1 MEEHESLE
9 KLLRD
14 LLNTQRLG
22 VLATHNPKGPH
33 TSLVAFA
40 ATYDLKNL
48 LFATTRSTRKYANLV
63 VNTRVAMLVDNRSND
78 VSDFRKAVAITAT
91 GKAREV
97 PEHLKEEF
105 LTVYLNKHPYL
116 RDFVAAPTCALLR
129 IEVDKYSVVNRFQ
142 NVVEWRMTP

>member
-1 MEEHESLE
+1 MEDRESLE
-9 KLLRD
+9 KLLRN

-22 VLATHNPKGPH
+22 VLATHNPEGPH

-40 ATYDLKNL
+40 ATNDLKNL

-63 VNTRVAMLVDNRSND
+63 VNARVAMLVDNRSND
-78 VSDFRKAVAITAT
+78 VSDFRKAMAVTAT
-91 GKAREV
+91 GRAREV
-97 PEHLKEEF
+97 PEHLLEKF
-105 LTVYLNKHPYL
+105 LAVYLNKHPYL

-129 IEVDKYSVVNRFQ
+129 IEVDKYSAVNRFQ